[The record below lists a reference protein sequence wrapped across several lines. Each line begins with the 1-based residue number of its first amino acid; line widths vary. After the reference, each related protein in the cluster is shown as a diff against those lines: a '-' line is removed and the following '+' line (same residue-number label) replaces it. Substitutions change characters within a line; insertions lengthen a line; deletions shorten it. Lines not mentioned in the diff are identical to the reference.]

1 MTSMKTPIEE
11 TDVERVMKILRDEL
25 RLCSA
30 DICET
35 IKNSQEEIAV
45 EMVAKGMIGET
56 VDVTGPVV
64 LIKEFRNKLKYEKS
78 VQSLEKLCSE
88 LIKIF
93 ANIGGATESA
103 GKNLKGRWQKA
114 VEEQIDDLHFLCEL
128 ATCICKKSQSSYP
141 QNIPRSQPP
150 RERSQSVPICTSLH
164 QDEKY
169 SVQDLQTQTGG
180 VSDFVPNKTRIPLPD
195 PKNPLIFGNTT
206 PNTKHSQPTD
216 SGRPDNS
223 LLSYKPRSLPA
234 ELPLV
239 LPTGSQEETSK
250 QSSQHFLIN
259 TSKVTHIPS
268 ACYEQQIKYLQNKLD
283 KQEQRQYD
291 DMQQMR
297 AKMEEV
303 TTEKGRLDEKEK
315 NLEIKRLD
323 LERKK
328 KKWKESVK
336 KEEQRQKEELKTKKD
351 KLKQREKELKQKEEK
366 LTEREDL
373 LKKKEEDLQWKEEQR
388 QKEELGGKEK
398 DLVHKETLLKN
409 EEQKTD

>member
-1 MTSMKTPIEE
+1 MEDDFKTPIEE
-11 TDVERVMKILRDEL
+11 TDVERVMKILRGEL

-35 IKNSQEEIAV
+35 IKNSQEDITV
-45 EMVAKGMIGET
+45 EMVAKGMIGES
-56 VDVTGPVV
+56 VVVTGPMV

-88 LIKIF
+88 LLNIF

-128 ATCICKKSQSSYP
+128 PTCVCKKPRSSYP

-150 RERSQSVPICTSLH
+150 SGRSQSVPICTSLH

-169 SVQDLQTQTGG
+169 SVQDLQIQTDG

-195 PKNPLIFGNTT
+195 PENPLIFGNTT

-216 SGRPDNS
+216 SGHPDNS
-223 LLSYKPRSLPA
+223 LLSYKPHSVPA
-234 ELPLV
+234 ELSFV

-250 QSSQHFLIN
+250 QSGQHFLIN
-259 TSKVTHIPS
+259 ASNVTHIPS

-297 AKMEEV
+297 AEMEEV
-303 TTEKGRLDEKEK
+303 KTEKGRLDEKK
-315 NLEIKRLD
+315 NNLEKERLD

-328 KKWKESVK
+328 KKW
-336 KEEQRQKEELKTKKD
+336 KEELKTKKD

-373 LKKKEEDLQWKEEQR
+373 LKKKEEEFQWKEEQR
-388 QKEELGGKEK
+388 QKEELRGKEQ
-398 DLVHKETLLKN
+398 DLMHKEK
-409 EEQKTD
+409 E